1 MSQIMPLFLLKRDSK
16 FLVQLCACRDTV
28 VYEQKVEHFLA
39 VILVY

>member
-1 MSQIMPLFLLKRDSK
+1 MSQIMPLFLLSK
-16 FLVQLCACRDTV
+16 FLVQPCACRDTV